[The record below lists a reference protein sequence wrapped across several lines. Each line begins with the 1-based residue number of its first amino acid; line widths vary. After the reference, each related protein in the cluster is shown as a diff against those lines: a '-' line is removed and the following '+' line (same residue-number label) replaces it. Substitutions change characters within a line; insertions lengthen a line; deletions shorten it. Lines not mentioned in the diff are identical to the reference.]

1 MGQYYNVVIK
11 NKNTITAYNREVD
24 GEYTMAKL
32 TEHSWWYNPFVSSI
46 TKLLYKNPCQVAW
59 IGDYSKEIN
68 QTLFEFAWEDEV
80 EKHSIHQDE
89 MYLDGKYLV
98 NHTIGAY
105 LDCDKYKARCNNN
118 GWILHPL
125 PLLTAVG
132 NGLVVEIIMASIKI
146 KLAVGLGVQYPLK
159 MIFRLD
165 MKNLNIYSEKIK
177 TALLKRNINE

>member
-11 NKNTITAYNREVD
+11 NKNTIITYNREVD

-46 TKLLYKNPCQVAW
+46 TTLLYKNPCKVAW

-68 QTLFEFAWEDEV
+68 PILFEFAWGDEV

-98 NHTIGAY
+98 NHTIEAY
-105 LDCDKYKARCNNN
+105 LDCDKYKARCNNSD
-118 GWILHPL
+118 WILHPL

-132 NGLVVEIIMASIKI
+132 NGLGGGDYYGINKDQVGGWAWCTISVEDDIP
-146 KLAVGLGVQYPLK
+146 VGYKELEY
-159 MIFRLD
+159 IFRED
-165 MKNLNIYSEKIK
+165 
-177 TALLKRNINE
+177 

>member
-11 NKNTITAYNREVD
+11 NKNTIIAYNREVD
-24 GEYTMAKL
+24 GKYTMAKL

-59 IGDYSKEIN
+59 IGDYSQTEYTEEIN
-68 QTLFEFAWEDEV
+68 PILFEFAWGDEV

-98 NHTIGAY
+98 NHTIEAY

-118 GWILHPL
+118 DWILHPL
-125 PLLTAVG
+125 SLLTAVG
-132 NGLVVEIIMASIKI
+132 NGLGGGDYYGINKDQIGGWAWHTISVEDDIP
-146 KLAVGLGVQYPLK
+146 VGYEELEY
-159 MIFRLD
+159 IFKED
-165 MKNLNIYSEKIK
+165 
-177 TALLKRNINE
+177 

>member
-1 MGQYYNVVIK
+1 M
-11 NKNTITAYNREVD
+11 
-24 GEYTMAKL
+24 
-32 TEHSWWYNPFVSSI
+32 
-46 TKLLYKNPCQVAW
+46 AW

-98 NHTIGAY
+98 NHTIEAY

-132 NGLVVEIIMASIKI
+132 NGLGGGDYYGIHKDQVGGWAWCTISVEDDIP
-146 KLAVGLGVQYPLK
+146 VGYEELEY
-159 MIFRLD
+159 IFRED
-165 MKNLNIYSEKIK
+165 
-177 TALLKRNINE
+177 

>member
-11 NKNTITAYNREVD
+11 NKNTIITYNKKVD
-24 GEYTMAKL
+24 GKYTMPKL

-46 TKLLYKNPCQVAW
+46 AKLLYKNPCKVAW

-105 LDCDKYKARCNNN
+105 LNCDKYKARCNNN

-132 NGLVVEIIMASIKI
+132 NGLGGGDYYGINKDQVGGWAWCTISVEDDIP
-146 KLAVGLGVQYPLK
+146 VGYEELEY
-159 MIFRLD
+159 IFRED
-165 MKNLNIYSEKIK
+165 
-177 TALLKRNINE
+177 

>member
-46 TKLLYKNPCQVAW
+46 TKLLYKNPCKVAW
-59 IGDYSKEIN
+59 IGDYSETECAEEIN
-68 QTLFEFAWEDEV
+68 PILFEFAWGDEV

-98 NHTIGAY
+98 NQDQVGGWAWCTISVE
-105 LDCDKYKARCNNN
+105 DD
-118 GWILHPL
+118 IP
-125 PLLTAVG
+125 VG
-132 NGLVVEIIMASIKI
+132 YEELE
-146 KLAVGLGVQYPLK
+146 Y
-159 MIFRLD
+159 IFRED
-165 MKNLNIYSEKIK
+165 
-177 TALLKRNINE
+177 